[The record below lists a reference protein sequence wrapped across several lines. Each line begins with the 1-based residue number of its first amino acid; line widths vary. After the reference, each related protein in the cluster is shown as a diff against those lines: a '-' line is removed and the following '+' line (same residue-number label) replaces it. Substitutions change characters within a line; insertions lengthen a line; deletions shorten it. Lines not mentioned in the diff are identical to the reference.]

1 MSSVEEVVKQVGE
14 LRGRLEKSL
23 EEIVKGIGEY
33 RKKVEVLEGRI
44 RELEK
49 ALERERRM
57 RRLMFKALALGYR
70 RKTDDEEEESIRR
83 RREVRA
89 RRVEDIRKRLE
100 ELKKR
105 FAEKRAETPRPE
117 AKTSE
122 SSVATDERAEM
133 VRKLMKGEISV
144 HEAAKIAM
152 EKGW

>member
-33 RKKVEVLEGRI
+33 RKKVEALEGRI

-83 RREVRA
+83 REVRA

-117 AKTSE
+117 TKTSE
-122 SSVATDERAEM
+122 PSVATDERAEI

>member
-14 LRGRLEKSL
+14 LRGQLEKSL

-33 RKKVEVLEGRI
+33 RKKVEVLEGKI

-49 ALERERRM
+49 SLERERRM
-57 RRLMFKALALGYR
+57 RRLMFKALALGHR
-70 RKTDDEEEESIRR
+70 RKMDDEEEESIR

-105 FAEKRAETPRPE
+105 FAERKVETPRPE
-117 AKTSE
+117 TKTSE
-122 SSVATDERAEM
+122 PSAATDERAEI